1 MTSTQMGLDNAY
13 REVKAHGTEDLVKKY
28 KAIIRASIQAAS
40 DCDNTAAWIV
50 ALYEVKDNFITTLYN
65 IEDAVVVEE
74 DTPDGVESP
83 TS

>member
-1 MTSTQMGLDNAY
+1 MALDAAY
-13 REVKAHGTEDLVKKY
+13 REVKTHGNEELVKKY
-28 KAIIRASIQAAS
+28 KAIIRASIEAAS
-40 DCDNTAAWIV
+40 NCDNTAAWIV
-50 ALYEVKDNFITTLYN
+50 ALYETKDNFITKLYN